1 MNREV
6 RQGNGYW
13 YKKGLRDGLPIAMG
27 YFAVAFTMGI
37 TAKQIGMTPVQ
48 AAVSSMLLHASAGQ
62 YAAMTVIA
70 AGTGYVEMIL
80 TTVIVNL
87 RYLLMSCAL
96 SQKAGRGM
104 KMGHRMILSHYITDE
119 IFGIASA
126 VEGKL
131 NPFYNY
137 GAASVAGP
145 GWTIGTFLGAL
156 LGTAL
161 PDRLGRAM
169 GVALYGMFIAI
180 IIPPAKVSKI
190 ICGIVVC
197 SMCASFLF
205 SVLPGV
211 KEISEG
217 FKIIILTIVIA
228 GLAAWKFPVREE
240 GEKEKEAGK

>member
-1 MNREV
+1 M
-6 RQGNGYW
+6 
-13 YKKGLRDGLPIAMG
+13 PIALG
-27 YFAVAFTMGI
+27 YFAVAFTLGI
-37 TAKQIGMTPVQ
+37 TAKNIGMTPVQ
-48 AAVSSMLLHASAGQ
+48 AAVSSLLLHASAGQ

-96 SQKAGRGM
+96 SQKAGSEM
-104 KMGHRMILSHYITDE
+104 KMGHRMLVSYYVTDE

-137 GAASVAGP
+137 GAASVASP
-145 GWTIGTFLGAL
+145 GWALGTFFGAL

-161 PDRLGRAM
+161 PDRLGRAL
-169 GVALYGMFIAI
+169 GVALYGMFIAV
-180 IIPPAKVSKI
+180 IIPPAKKNRV
-190 ICGIVVC
+190 ICGIV
-197 SMCASFLF
+197 LF
-205 SVLPGV
+205 SMLASWLFSYLPAV

-217 FKIIILTIVIA
+217 FKIMILTIAIA
-228 GLAAWKFPVREE
+228 GVAAWKFPVKEE
-240 GEKEKEAGK
+240 QKEEETRQ